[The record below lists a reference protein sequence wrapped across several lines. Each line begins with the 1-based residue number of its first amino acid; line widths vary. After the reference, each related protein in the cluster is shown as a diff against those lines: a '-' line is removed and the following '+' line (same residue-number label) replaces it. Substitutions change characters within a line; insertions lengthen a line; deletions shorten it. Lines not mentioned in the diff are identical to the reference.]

1 MPFVF
6 LIFYLIMLVNKF
18 LVLRCCPAHY
28 YHIGYRV
35 MVFDMIF
42 VLLFL
47 NCTPFWSSHVFS
59 HLYHCMH
66 HRWNKRQV
74 RSWLLPCVWVPFLFW
89 RLEDIPKH
97 VHNVLMWKCL
107 FWDELDHS
115 ENALLIPL
123 ISLLK
128 MWTAH
133 INHFIDMK
141 CHILRIFTHLSP
153 VPLIKY
159 DTRTKRRSFIRDI
172 VGCEEH
178 EKSSLINFVNI

>member
-1 MPFVF
+1 MPFVY
-6 LIFYLIMLVNKF
+6 LIFYLIMLVYKF
-18 LVLRCCPAHY
+18 LVLRCCLAHY

-35 MVFDMIF
+35 MVFDIFF

-47 NCTPFWSSHVFS
+47 NWTPFWSSHVFS
-59 HLYHCMH
+59 HLYHCRH

-74 RSWLLPCVWVPFLFW
+74 RLWLLPCDWVSFLFW
-89 RLEDIPKH
+89 RLEDILKH
-97 VHNVLMWKCL
+97 VHSVFMSTCL
-107 FWDELDHS
+107 FCDELDRS
-115 ENALLIPL
+115 ENTLLIPL

-141 CHILRIFTHLSP
+141 CHILRIFPYLSP

-159 DTRTKRRSFIRDI
+159 NTWSKRSSFIKDI
-172 VGCEEH
+172 VGCEEY
-178 EKSSLINFVNI
+178 EKSSLINSVNI

>member
-35 MVFDMIF
+35 MVFDMFF

-59 HLYHCMH
+59 YLYHCMH

-89 RLEDIPKH
+89 RLEDILKH
-97 VHNVLMWKCL
+97 VHNVLMSKCL

-159 DTRTKRRSFIRDI
+159 DTWTKRRSFIRDI